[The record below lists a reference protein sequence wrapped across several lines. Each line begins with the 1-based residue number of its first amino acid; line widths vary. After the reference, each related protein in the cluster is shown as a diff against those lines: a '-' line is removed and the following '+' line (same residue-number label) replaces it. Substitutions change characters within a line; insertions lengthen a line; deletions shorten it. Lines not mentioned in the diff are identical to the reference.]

1 MRADGE
7 VERGAEC
14 NEAERSYYSSLPNF
28 ARSCAERQ
36 RTDGEVL
43 LRPLYSLLAKVH
55 VATPLSRLSVTAP
68 LTRGAK
74 QVLIYFGK
82 SSY

>member
-7 VERGAEC
+7 VERGG
-14 NEAERSYYSSLPNF
+14 S
-28 ARSCAERQ
+28 ERQ

-55 VATPLSRLSVTAP
+55 AVPHLSVT
-68 LTRGAK
+68 
-74 QVLIYFGK
+74 
-82 SSY
+82 

>member
-14 NEAERSYYSSLPNF
+14 NEAERSYY
-28 ARSCAERQ
+28 
-36 RTDGEVL
+36 
-43 LRPLYSLLAKVH
+43 PLYSLLAKVH
-55 VATPLSRLSVTAP
+55 VATPLSHLKVTAP